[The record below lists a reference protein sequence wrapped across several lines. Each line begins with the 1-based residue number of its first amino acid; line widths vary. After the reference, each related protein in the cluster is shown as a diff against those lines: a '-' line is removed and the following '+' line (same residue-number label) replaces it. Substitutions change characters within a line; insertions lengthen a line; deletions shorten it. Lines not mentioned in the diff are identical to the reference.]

1 MLSLLP
7 GYVGGCD
14 PIMRENRMNTT
25 PRSTMRT
32 GMVEVVSL
40 IPTGSTRFLT
50 QGWVGYYFFL
60 VGLGFNVLAY
70 S

>member
-1 MLSLLP
+1 
-7 GYVGGCD
+7 
-14 PIMRENRMNTT
+14 
-25 PRSTMRT
+25 
-32 GMVEVVSL
+32 MVEVVSL